1 MSDSKKGSVTGNPL
15 AVVAIL
21 VAGVLFVYFQTRST
35 ASSVEEEPTGLALLA
50 TQVGG
55 WRCTAPAG
63 AEGSK
68 PLYYL
73 KAGDSDQLSEARE
86 RIELIKRRGKMDWK
100 DAAWRFSQEQSV
112 FNTSYKFMPEN
123 QRRAALSVQ
132 NAIDG
137 KFTMGGTP
145 ENYVAELKSQY
156 DKDCKDSNG
165 YRKAMLKEEPERIA
179 LRAEKDKP
187 WMSEKNKLPC
197 TVADVDN
204 CMK

>member
-1 MSDSKKGSVTGNPL
+1 MSNNKKDSVSGNPL

-35 ASSVEEEPTGLALLA
+35 APSVEEPTGLALLA
-50 TQVGG
+50 KQVED
-55 WRCTAPAG
+55 WQCTAPAG
-63 AEGSK
+63 ADGIK

-73 KAGDSDQLSEARE
+73 KAGDSDQVSEARE
-86 RIELIKRRGKMDWK
+86 RIELVKRRGNMDWK
-100 DAAWRFSQEQSV
+100 DAAWRFSQDQSV

-123 QRRAALSVQ
+123 QRRAALGVQ

-137 KFTMGGTP
+137 KFMMSGTP
-145 ENYVAELKSQY
+145 ENYAADLKNQY
-156 DKDCKDSNG
+156 EKDCKESNG
-165 YRKAMLKEEPERIA
+165 YRTAMLKEEPERIA

-187 WMSEKNKLPC
+187 WMSDKNTLPC
-197 TVADVDN
+197 TVADIDS